1 MPSLEE
7 ELAARLA
14 KGEEVVLGTVIKTDG
29 EPPSRT
35 GAKLLMS
42 RDAALAGTLGCSEF
56 DSAALADAGRIA
68 EGGSPQQRTYRHDLG
83 SIDVYLEPYQ
93 APPILLV
100 FSATPVARALVDWAR
115 QIGFT
120 AFLVETRPER
130 IKDAGWPPPIVESLD
145 NLPPSLGRELYVVHT
160 DHDAPDLV
168 SALEAVIPRNP
179 RFIGLVGSRRHTGHH
194 LEALRA
200 KGVGEDLIAR
210 IQTPVGLDLGA
221 VTPAEIALSILA
233 GLVATRRGRAGGLLQ
248 NRA

>member
-1 MPSLEE
+1 MPSVEE
-7 ELAARLA
+7 ELARRLER
-14 KGEEVVLGTVIKTDG
+14 GEEVVLATVVKLDG
-29 EPPSRT
+29 EPPSQS

-42 RDAALAGTLGCSEF
+42 RTASIAGTLGCSEF
-56 DSAALADAGRIA
+56 DNAALADASAIA
-68 EGGSPQQRTYRHDLG
+68 TGGSPQIRTYRHDLG
-83 SIDVYLEPYQ
+83 SIDVYLEPYAG
-93 APPILLV
+93 APMLLV
-100 FSATPVARALVDWAR
+100 FAATPIARELVRWAPEV
-115 QIGFT
+115 GFR
-120 AFLVETRPER
+120 AVL
-130 IKDAGWPPPIVESLD
+130 VESLKD
-145 NLPPSLGRELYVVHT
+145 LPTALSNDLYVVHT
-160 DHDAPDLV
+160 NHDAEDLV
-168 SALEAVIPRNP
+168 PALEAVLPHDP